1 MRATA
6 PFLLLLAIG
15 CQPTGE
21 QSSSAPTAA
30 GVVAAPVA
38 ENRDAVA
45 NVAAEPKVDD
55 GAAAAALIAA
65 YKRAHANKDVE
76 AMLALYWFS
85 TADEEMRQTIRENV
99 EAEMRCPLVD
109 VKIEPAD
116 PAQHGPRVEG
126 GVRWGRSLPVI
137 ALLTANFDTS
147 QAPVGGYHTQQA
159 RIMVGRRGGRYYF
172 VVPLRD
178 TL

>member
-1 MRATA
+1 V
-6 PFLLLLAIG
+6 
-15 CQPTGE
+15 QPPAAE
-21 QSSSAPTAA
+21 QPPAA
-30 GVVAAPVA
+30 GIVAAPA
-38 ENRDAVA
+38 SEISEAGPS
-45 NVAAEPKVDD
+45 VAAESEVGD

-76 AMLALYWFS
+76 AMLSLYWFS

-99 EAEMRCPLVD
+99 VAAMRCPLVD
-109 VKIEPAD
+109 VKVEPVD
-116 PAQHGPRVEG
+116 PAEHGPREEG

-172 VVPLRD
+172 VVPLRE
-178 TL
+178 